1 MTATILLGPQR
12 FLTTAGAVVRGLG
25 TDGPVATVT
34 AGWQDREGDDSE
46 LQDVMEGRSRNLHLY
61 GRMIDVLTQDARVA
75 DVAMAVQDATR
86 DLASVY
92 STRLHHALAAVF
104 AVQRHPGRH
113 DVVGAGLDDAVES
126 VRRLDRWYLQELR
139 ELYEDGDLVAAL
151 DASEL
156 LARHRAEV
164 AGILSGSSVLAVA
177 GGHVGVLIRGLR
189 LFAVR
194 PSAELPVVAWSGGAM
209 AVTERVIL
217 FHDDT
222 PQGFSGA
229 EIWDR
234 GLGRA
239 RGIVALPHARRRLRL
254 DDASRV
260 SVMARRFAGA
270 TCVLLEDGSRVAL
283 GPGGELPPRTRYLS
297 VDGSVATVGEER

>member
-1 MTATILLGPQR
+1 MTTTILLGPQR

-34 AGWQDREGDDSE
+34 AGWEDREGDDGE
-46 LQDVMEGRSRNLHLY
+46 LQEVMDGRSRNLQLY
-61 GRMIDVLTQDARVA
+61 GRMIEVLTQDARVA
-75 DVAMAVQDATR
+75 EVAMAVQDATR

-92 STRLHHALAAVF
+92 SARLHHALAAVY
-104 AVQRHPGRH
+104 AVQRHPGRR
-113 DVVGAGLDDAVES
+113 DVVGAALDDAIES
-126 VRRLDRWYLQELR
+126 VRALDRWYLQQLR
-139 ELYEDGDLVAAL
+139 ELYEDVGLVDAL
-151 DASEL
+151 GTSEL
-156 LARHRAEV
+156 LARHRDEV
-164 AGILSGSSVLAVA
+164 AEIVSGCSVLAVA

-189 LFAVR
+189 LFAVQ
-194 PSAELPVVAWSGGAM
+194 PPAELPVVAWSGGAM
-209 AVTERVIL
+209 AVTDRVIL

-254 DDASRV
+254 DDAFRV

-270 TCVLLEDGSRVAL
+270 LCVLLEDGSRVAL
-283 GPGGELPPRTRYLS
+283 GPSGELPPRTRYLH
-297 VDGSVATVGEER
+297 VDGSVATVEEGR